1 MRKTIAIAVAN
12 IAWIAFIFS
21 NSLKDRAA
29 SADQSEGAEGFLR
42 RVLTALGFSGNTE
55 AVAEIVVRK
64 AAHIFEFFVLCLLL
78 YLLVYRIC
86 KQYKKTCI
94 LAAVGCVCSAAVD
107 ECLQLISKRGA
118 SVKDVLIDSV
128 GVVIALGLIAL
139 VRRYK
144 RRKN

>member
-1 MRKTIAIAVAN
+1 MRKTVALAVAN
-12 IAWIAFIFS
+12 IAWLTFIFS

-64 AAHIFEFFVLCLLL
+64 AAHIFEFFVLCLLM
-78 YLLVYRIC
+78 YLLVSRFC
-86 KQYKKTCI
+86 KQYRGACL
-94 LAAVGCVCSAAVD
+94 LAASVSVFAAAVD
-107 ECLQLISKRGA
+107 ESLQLISKRGA

-128 GVVIALGLIAL
+128 GVFLAVAVTA
-139 VRRYK
+139 VFNK
-144 RRKN
+144 HTKKQ

>member
-1 MRKTIAIAVAN
+1 MRKTVALAVAN
-12 IAWIAFIFS
+12 IAWLAFIFS

-64 AAHIFEFFVLCLLL
+64 AAHIFEFFVLCLLM
-78 YLLVYRIC
+78 YLLVSRFC
-86 KQYKKTCI
+86 KQYRGACL
-94 LAAVGCVCSAAVD
+94 LAASVSVFAASID
-107 ECLQLISKRGA
+107 ESLQLISKRGA

-128 GVVIALGLIAL
+128 GVIIALGLIAL
-139 VRRYK
+139 ARRYK
-144 RRKN
+144 QKN